1 MQWKGL
7 RITRHLQY
15 SKSFAAGF
23 ASTLKIRAFTQI
35 ENRHHCTVLRSQCN
49 ISISRR
55 KGEIIHCEQT
65 RLDNFYVFLWQAVRK
80 MWAKIGIFDQPG
92 KATPFPPIG
101 TPKTVLKINCL
112 FSRLFQPRLFYQSIP
127 NCRLFLRAPILSDQ
141 VLHLQR
147 ISLHIGFNSAIYVP

>member
-55 KGEIIHCEQT
+55 KGEIIHCEQI
-65 RLDNFYVFLWQAVRK
+65 RLHNFYVFLWRAVRK
-80 MWAKIGIFDQPG
+80 CGPKLRFLTNQRWH
-92 KATPFPPIG
+92 PPPPPPLEHG
-101 TPKTVLKINCL
+101 TPKTILKINCL
-112 FSRLFQPRLFYQSIP
+112 HSRQFNQYFLPVDPKLQIFSGHLF
-127 NCRLFLRAPILSDQ
+127 CPIKY
-141 VLHLQR
+141 R
-147 ISLHIGFNSAIYVP
+147 I

>member
-1 MQWKGL
+1 MERSEDHDTSAVFKVIFSWICFNFENSCIHSDWKSPSLFWGDN
-7 RITRHLQY
+7 
-15 SKSFAAGF
+15 A
-23 ASTLKIRAFTQI
+23 
-35 ENRHHCTVLRSQCN
+35 NV
-49 ISISRR
+49 SISGRIS
-55 KGEIIHCEQT
+55 EIIHCEQT
-65 RLDNFYVFLWQAVRK
+65 RLDNFYVFLWEAVRK
-80 MWAKIGIFDQPG
+80 MLAKIGISDQPG